1 MAAGE
6 IVEPR
11 EIVKANNELF
21 RARYKIKDVLAG
33 RIFMAFASLV
43 DEEALSEDGIFLE
56 YTISSSSILNKNKGG
71 DNYKQLKDA
80 ANTLVGHRIERKLK
94 KNNFAVYALFS
105 AMKYENGFIT
115 GRFDKD
121 LKEFFIA
128 AKGMFTRIN
137 FQQYMKLPS
146 IYSQRIFG
154 YLKSWDDKP
163 WIEIELSDLHEMLD
177 TPDTLRRYP
186 DFRRWVLEK
195 AHKDITAHT
204 SLRYEWEPIK
214 KGRAVVAVRFI
225 FTKKRTL
232 PVAQKKEDDAIEK
245 QRKKNNFLY
254 NKAVNCFKERGGA
267 CEGGHQK
274 ETVCEVCQ
282 KLR

>member
-105 AMKYENGFIT
+105 AIKYENGFIT

-163 WIEIELSDLHEMLD
+163 WIEIALSDLHEMLD
-177 TPDTLRRYP
+177 TPETLRRYP

-214 KGRAVVAVRFI
+214 KGRAVVAIRFI
-225 FTKKRTL
+225 FIKKCTL
-232 PVAQKKEDDAIEK
+232 PVAKKKEDDAIEK
-245 QRKKNNFLY
+245 QRQKRQALGQQ
-254 NKAVNCFKERGGA
+254 AVNCLKERGAA

-274 ETVCEVCQ
+274 KAVCEVCR
-282 KLR
+282 KIR